1 MVLYLVQFLSRCSA
15 KKFAHHSISTGYFCK
30 DQLKFAWFG
39 TFGSKWACLI
49 MKTLEN
55 VTFIH
60 TDSPYTVLYIR
71 ELIHIQMW
79 LFMMGQ
85 LPAHEIM
92 CIFYKFGNSLQHCLW
107 NKETVLWIIRK
118 KILVR
123 NKTDTQAFIY
133 CTVKIIFLLFTK
145 SQYYQYLFTANMQEL
160 LRIVKPM
167 RSRFFAK
174 STRSLRNE

>member
-1 MVLYLVQFLSRCSA
+1 MNLPNY
-15 KKFAHHSISTGYFCK
+15 
-30 DQLKFAWFG
+30 
-39 TFGSKWACLI
+39 
-49 MKTLEN
+49 EN
-55 VTFIH
+55 VGKRNV
-60 TDSPYTVLYIR
+60 YTYWLTLHIR

-145 SQYYQYLFTANMQEL
+145 SQHCQYLFTANMQEL
-160 LRIVKPM
+160 LRIVKPL